1 MSFWYYFSIILSN
14 CLLLLAFIYGIYTK
28 QLWSNQQVRW
38 YLIYLGFILGIEIIT
53 TLLIYIF
60 DNNNIQSIYPFYV
73 AGEFFILLQLFL
85 TGLKVAKKWHLIVI
99 FITILIFM
107 EAIIL
112 WYLNDD
118 ASTWY
123 GKIFSHLT
131 IVCMTGYLLVKNLK
145 ELEATNPLLI
155 IYAALFLY
163 YTVSL
168 FLFLL
173 LNQLINL
180 NYNTAS
186 IIWIMNNTLSSILYS
201 SSIYTFYRLKKSY

>member
-1 MSFWYYFSIILSN
+1 MSFWYHFSIILSN

-118 ASTWY
+118 TSTGY

-131 IVCMTGYLLVKNLK
+131 IVCMIAYLLVKNLK
-145 ELEATNPLLI
+145 ELETTNPLLI

-201 SSIYTFYRLKKSY
+201 SSIYTFYRLKKSQ